1 MIYGIYRDAITRLK
15 DIRIKLKRRR
25 MKRIFT
31 LIAAV
36 MTALASM
43 ATDYTDKLQVL
54 VNGSGATQEATI
66 SLIEEE
72 DGTTT
77 LKLNNFI
84 LDDGKGS
91 VMPVGNIVLRNV
103 ADAIAPTA
111 GEKAYAFTG
120 DITIEAGTKEGVDTW
135 LGPILG
141 LVPVELRASLKD
153 GKLYAVIDINMES
166 LGQVINVVFGSRNYQ
181 IPNSG
186 FEEFHKAT
194 YDKYTSDEPNSWHSF
209 QSCSSEK
216 VFIIGDLK
224 AIVGKNIHTYISD
237 DVRPGTSGSK
247 SVKLV
252 PVKALGS
259 IYANGTMTT
268 GRMHAG
274 SSDASNTKNHAELDL
289 SNTAKDD
296 NGDPFYVLMDGQ
308 PDSVKV
314 WAKTKV
320 ESGDATISAVI
331 TDGTYYQDPED
342 KTYKNVFSKAKSAI
356 NTGEQWQE
364 IVVPFEN
371 QGNNVEPKAILV
383 TISTNGT
390 PGKGDE
396 KDYIIV
402 DDLSLVYNPE
412 AQSIKFNG
420 KEIDGF
426 SPTTYEYTIDDTA
439 DPSKISV
446 EAKGVASVTL
456 GDDNKTVTVI
466 TSGEDLSSTATYTIH
481 FTKSATTLIENIDK
495 GVAEKKVTGRYN
507 AAGQTVGSKQRGIII
522 TRYSDGSV
530 VKSVK

>member
-1 MIYGIYRDAITRLK
+1 MIHGIYRDAITRLK

-54 VNGSGATQEATI
+54 VNGKWATQEATI
-66 SLIEEE
+66 NLIEEE

-77 LKLNNFI
+77 LMLNNFCF
-84 LDDGKGS
+84 DDGTGPK
-91 VMPVGNIVLRNV
+91 PIGNIVLKNV

-111 GEKAYAFTG
+111 GEKAYAFNG
-120 DITIEAGTKEGVDTW
+120 KINIEPGTMEDVDTW
-135 LGPILG
+135 VGPLLGEVL
-141 LVPVELRASLKD
+141 VELRASLK
-153 GKLYAVIDINMES
+153 GSNLYAVIDINT
-166 LGQVINVVFGSRNYQ
+166 LGQTLNVVFGSRNYQ

-186 FEEFHKAT
+186 FEDFHTAGKA
-194 YDKYTSDEPNSWHSF
+194 DEPNHWHSF
-209 QSCSSEK
+209 QSAT
-216 VFIIGDLK
+216 GDL
-224 AIVGKNIHTYISD
+224 ASMVTGNIHLTKST
-237 DVRPGTSGSK
+237 DVRPGTSGET
-247 SVKLV
+247 SVKLEPKYV
-252 PVKALGS
+252 IMVW
-259 IYANGTMTT
+259 ANGTMTT
-268 GRMHAG
+268 GRMVAG
-274 SSDASNTKNHAELDL
+274 SMSAKDTENHAEADI
-289 SNTAKDD
+289 SNTDKDA
-296 NGDPFYVLMDGQ
+296 NGDPFYTLMDGR
-308 PDSVKV
+308 PDAVKV

-320 ESGDATISAVI
+320 KSGDATISAVI

-342 KTYKNVFSKAKSAI
+342 KTYNNVFSKAQSAI
-356 NTGEQWQE
+356 NTSEQWQE
-364 IVVPFEN
+364 IVVPFKE

-390 PGKGDE
+390 PGTGASG
-396 KDYIIV
+396 DYIIV

>member
-1 MIYGIYRDAITRLK
+1 MIHGIYRDAITRLK

-66 SLIEEE
+66 SLIEEG

-77 LKLNNFI
+77 LMLNNFC
-84 LDDGKGS
+84 LDNGAGT
-91 VMPVGNIVLRNV
+91 VMPVGNIVLKNV

-111 GEKAYAFTG
+111 GEKAYAFNG
-120 DITIEAGTKEGVDTW
+120 KINIEPGTMEDVDTW
-135 LGPILG
+135 VGPLLGEVL
-141 LVPVELRASLKD
+141 VELRASLK
-153 GKLYAVIDINMES
+153 GSNLYAVIDINT
-166 LGQVINVVFGSRNYQ
+166 LGQTLNVVFGSRNYQ

-186 FEEFHKAT
+186 FEDFHTAGKA
-194 YDKYTSDEPNSWHSF
+194 DEPNHWHSF
-209 QSCSSEK
+209 QSATGSLASM
-216 VFIIGDLK
+216 VTG
-224 AIVGKNIHTYISD
+224 NIHLTKST
-237 DVRPGTSGSK
+237 DVRPGTSGK
-247 SVKLV
+247 TSVKLEPKYV
-252 PVKALGS
+252 IMVW
-259 IYANGTMTT
+259 ANGTMTT
-268 GRMHAG
+268 GRMVAG
-274 SSDASNTKNHAELDL
+274 SMSAKDPKNHAETDI
-289 SNTAKDD
+289 SDTDKDA
-296 NGDPFYVLMDGQ
+296 NGDPFYTLMDGR
-308 PDSVKV
+308 PDAVKV

-320 ESGDATISAVI
+320 KSGNATISAVI

-342 KTYKNVFSKAKSAI
+342 KTYNNVFSKAQSGI

-364 IVVPFEN
+364 IVVPFKE

-390 PGKGDE
+390 PGTGASG
-396 KDYIIV
+396 DYIIV

>member
-1 MIYGIYRDAITRLK
+1 MIHGIYRDAITRLK

-66 SLIEEE
+66 SLIEEG

-77 LKLNNFI
+77 LMLNNFC
-84 LDDGKGS
+84 LDNDG
-91 VMPVGNIVLRNV
+91 VPMPVGNIVLKNV

-111 GEKAYAFTG
+111 GEKAYAFNG
-120 DITIEAGTKEGVDTW
+120 KITIERGTMEGVDTW

-141 LVPVELRASLKD
+141 EVPVELRASLK
-153 GKLYAVIDINMES
+153 GSNLYAVIDINMMES
-166 LGQVINVVFGSRNYQ
+166 LGQTINVVFGSRNYQ

-186 FEEFHKAT
+186 FEDFHKAG
-194 YDKYTSDEPNSWHSF
+194 KADEPNHWHSF
-209 QSCSSEK
+209 QSATGSLAHM
-216 VFIIGDLK
+216 VTG
-224 AIVGKNIHTYISD
+224 NIHLTKST
-237 DVRPGTSGSK
+237 DVRPGTSGTT

-252 PVKALGS
+252 PVNVIVAM
-259 IYANGTMTT
+259 ANGTMTT
-268 GRMHAG
+268 GRMVAG
-274 SSDASNTKNHAELDL
+274 SISAKDTENHAETDI
-289 SNTAKDD
+289 SNTDKDA
-296 NGDPFYVLMDGQ
+296 NGDPFYTLMDGR
-308 PDSVKV
+308 PDAVKV

-320 ESGDATISAVI
+320 KSGNATISAVI

-342 KTYKNVFSKAKSAI
+342 KTYNNVFSKAQSAI

-364 IVVPFEN
+364 IVVPFKE

-390 PGKGDE
+390 PGKGDK

>member
-1 MIYGIYRDAITRLK
+1 MIYGICRDAITRLK
-15 DIRIKLKRRR
+15 DIRIKLKRRK

-66 SLIEEE
+66 SLIEEG

-77 LKLNNFI
+77 LMLNNFC
-84 LDDGKGS
+84 LYAGDGA
-91 VMPVGNIVLRNV
+91 VMPVGNIVLKNV
-103 ADAIAPTA
+103 SDAIAPTA
-111 GEKAYAFTG
+111 GEKAYAFNG
-120 DITIEAGTKEGVDTW
+120 KIKIEPGTMEGVDDW
-135 LGPILG
+135 LGPTKLG
-141 LVPVELRASLKD
+141 EVPVELRASLK
-153 GKLYAVIDINMES
+153 GSNLYAVIDINMMET
-166 LGQVINVVFGSRNYQ
+166 LDQIINVVFGSRNYQ

-186 FEEFHKAT
+186 FEDFHKAG
-194 YDKYTSDEPNSWHSF
+194 KADEPNHWHSF
-209 QSCSSEK
+209 QSATGSLAHM
-216 VFIIGDLK
+216 VTG
-224 AIVGKNIHTYISD
+224 NIHLTKST
-237 DVRPGTSGSK
+237 DVRPGTSGTT

-252 PVKALGS
+252 PVSVVVAM
-259 IYANGTMTT
+259 ANGTMTT
-268 GRMHAG
+268 GRMVAG
-274 SSDASNTKNHAELDL
+274 SISAKDTENHAETDI
-289 SNTAKDD
+289 SNTDKDA
-296 NGDPFYVLMDGQ
+296 NGDPFYTLMDGR
-308 PDSVKV
+308 PDAVKV

-320 ESGDATISAVI
+320 KSGDATISAVI

-342 KTYKNVFSKAKSAI
+342 KTYNNVFSKAQSAI
-356 NTGEQWQE
+356 NTSEQWQE
-364 IVVPFEN
+364 IVVPFKE

-390 PGKGDE
+390 PGKGDK

-420 KEIDGF
+420 KKIDGF

>member
-15 DIRIKLKRRR
+15 DIRIKLKRRK

-54 VNGSGATQEATI
+54 VNGKWATQEATI
-66 SLIEEE
+66 NLIEEE

-77 LKLNNFI
+77 LMLNNFCF
-84 LDDGKGS
+84 DDGTGPK
-91 VMPVGNIVLRNV
+91 PIGNIVLKNV

-111 GEKAYAFTG
+111 GEKAYAFNG
-120 DITIEAGTKEGVDTW
+120 KINIEPGTMEDVDTW
-135 LGPILG
+135 VGPLLGEVL
-141 LVPVELRASLKD
+141 VELRASLK
-153 GKLYAVIDINMES
+153 GSNLYAVIDINT
-166 LGQVINVVFGSRNYQ
+166 LGQTLNVVFGSRNYQ

-186 FEEFHKAT
+186 FEDFHTAGKA
-194 YDKYTSDEPNSWHSF
+194 DEPNHWHSF
-209 QSCSSEK
+209 QSATGSLASM
-216 VFIIGDLK
+216 VTG
-224 AIVGKNIHTYISD
+224 NIHLTKST
-237 DVRPGTSGSK
+237 DVRPGTSGET

-252 PVKALGS
+252 PVSVVVAM
-259 IYANGTMTT
+259 ANGTMTT
-268 GRMHAG
+268 GRMVAG
-274 SSDASNTKNHAELDL
+274 SISAKDTENHAETDI
-289 SNTAKDD
+289 SNTDKDA
-296 NGDPFYVLMDGQ
+296 NGDPFYTLMDGR
-308 PDSVKV
+308 PDAVKV

-320 ESGDATISAVI
+320 KSGDATISAVI

-342 KTYKNVFSKAKSAI
+342 KTYNNVFSKAQSAI
-356 NTGEQWQE
+356 NTSEQWQE
-364 IVVPFEN
+364 IVVPFKE

-390 PGKGDE
+390 PGKGDK

>member
-1 MIYGIYRDAITRLK
+1 
-15 DIRIKLKRRR
+15 
-25 MKRIFT
+25 
-31 LIAAV
+31 

-66 SLIEEE
+66 SLIEEG

-77 LKLNNFI
+77 LMLNNFC
-84 LDDGKGS
+84 LDDGAGS
-91 VMPVGNIVLRNV
+91 VIPVGNIVLKNV

-111 GEKAYAFTG
+111 GEKAYAFNG
-120 DITIEAGTKEGVDTW
+120 KIKIEPGTMEGVDTW
-135 LGPILG
+135 WGPKLGK
-141 LVPVELRASLKD
+141 VPVELRASLK
-153 GKLYAVIDINMES
+153 GSNLYAVIDINMES
-166 LGQVINVVFGSRNYQ
+166 LDQIINVVFGSRNYQ

-186 FEEFHKAT
+186 FEDFHTAGKA
-194 YDKYTSDEPNSWHSF
+194 DEPNHWHSF
-209 QSCSSEK
+209 QSAT
-216 VFIIGDLK
+216 GDL
-224 AIVGKNIHTYISD
+224 ASMVTGNIHLTKST
-237 DVRPGTSGSK
+237 DVRPGTSGK
-247 SVKLV
+247 TSVKLV
-252 PVKALGS
+252 PVNVFVAM
-259 IYANGTMTT
+259 ANGTMTT
-268 GRMHAG
+268 GRMVAG
-274 SSDASNTKNHAELDL
+274 SISAKDPKNHAETDI
-289 SNTAKDD
+289 SNTDKDA
-296 NGDPFYVLMDGQ
+296 NGDPFYTLMDGR
-308 PDSVKV
+308 PDAVKV

-320 ESGDATISAVI
+320 KSGDATISAVI

-342 KTYKNVFSKAKSAI
+342 KTYNNVFSKAQSAI
-356 NTGEQWQE
+356 NTSEQWQE
-364 IVVPFEN
+364 IVVPFKE

-390 PGKGDE
+390 PGKGDK

>member
-1 MIYGIYRDAITRLK
+1 
-15 DIRIKLKRRR
+15 
-25 MKRIFT
+25 
-31 LIAAV
+31 

-54 VNGSGATQEATI
+54 VNGDVMTQEATI
-66 SLIEEE
+66 SLIEEG

-77 LKLNNFI
+77 LMLNNFC
-84 LDDGKGS
+84 LYAGDGA
-91 VMPVGNIVLRNV
+91 VMPVGNIVLKNV
-103 ADAIAPTA
+103 SDAIAPTA
-111 GEKAYAFTG
+111 GEKAYAFNG
-120 DITIEAGTKEGVDTW
+120 KIKIEPGTMEGVDDW
-135 LGPILG
+135 LGPTMLG
-141 LVPVELRASLKD
+141 EVPVELRASLK
-153 GKLYAVIDINMES
+153 GSNLYAVIDINMMET
-166 LGQVINVVFGSRNYQ
+166 LDQIINVVFGSRNYQ

-186 FEEFHKAT
+186 FEDFHNAGKA
-194 YDKYTSDEPNSWHSF
+194 DEPNHWHSF
-209 QSCSSEK
+209 QSAT
-216 VFIIGDLK
+216 GDL
-224 AIVGKNIHTYISD
+224 ASMVTGNIHLTKST
-237 DVRPGTSGSK
+237 DVRPGTSGK
-247 SVKLV
+247 TSVKLV
-252 PVKALGS
+252 PVNVFVAM
-259 IYANGTMTT
+259 ANGTMTT
-268 GRMHAG
+268 GRMVAG
-274 SSDASNTKNHAELDL
+274 SISAKDPKNHAETDI
-289 SNTAKDD
+289 SNTDKDA
-296 NGDPFYVLMDGQ
+296 NGDPFYTLMDGR
-308 PDSVKV
+308 PDAVKV

-320 ESGDATISAVI
+320 KSGDATISAVI

-342 KTYKNVFSKAKSAI
+342 KTYNNVFSKAQSAI

-364 IVVPFEN
+364 IVVPFKE

-390 PGKGDE
+390 PGKGDK

>member
-1 MIYGIYRDAITRLK
+1 MIHGIYRDAITRLK
-15 DIRIKLKRRR
+15 DIRIKLKRRK

-54 VNGSGATQEATI
+54 VNGKWATQEATI
-66 SLIEEE
+66 NLIEEE

-77 LKLNNFI
+77 LMLNNFCF
-84 LDDGKGS
+84 DDGTGPK
-91 VMPVGNIVLRNV
+91 PIGNIVLKNV

-111 GEKAYAFTG
+111 GEKAYAFNG
-120 DITIEAGTKEGVDTW
+120 KIYIEPGTMEDVDTW
-135 LGPILG
+135 VGPLLGEVL
-141 LVPVELRASLKD
+141 VELRASLK
-153 GKLYAVIDINMES
+153 GSNLYAVIDINT
-166 LGQVINVVFGSRNYQ
+166 LGQTLNVVFGSRNYQ

-186 FEEFHKAT
+186 FEDFHTAGKA
-194 YDKYTSDEPNSWHSF
+194 DEPNHWHSF
-209 QSCSSEK
+209 QSATGSLASM
-216 VFIIGDLK
+216 VTG
-224 AIVGKNIHTYISD
+224 NIHLTKST
-237 DVRPGTSGSK
+237 DVRPGTSGK
-247 SVKLV
+247 TSVKLEPKYV
-252 PVKALGS
+252 IMVW
-259 IYANGTMTT
+259 ANGTMTT
-268 GRMHAG
+268 GRMVAG
-274 SSDASNTKNHAELDL
+274 SMSAKDTKNHAEADI
-289 SNTAKDD
+289 SNTDKDA
-296 NGDPFYVLMDGQ
+296 NGDPFYTLMDGR
-308 PDSVKV
+308 PDAVKV

-320 ESGDATISAVI
+320 KSGNATISAVI

-342 KTYKNVFSKAKSAI
+342 KTYNNVFSKAQSGI

-364 IVVPFEN
+364 IVVPFKE

-390 PGKGDE
+390 PGTGASG
-396 KDYIIV
+396 DYIIV

-495 GVAEKKVTGRYN
+495 GVTEKKVTGRYN

>member
-1 MIYGIYRDAITRLK
+1 MIHGICRDAITRLK

-54 VNGSGATQEATI
+54 VNGDVMTQEATI
-66 SLIEEE
+66 SLIEEG

-77 LKLNNFI
+77 LMLNNFC
-84 LDDGKGS
+84 LYAGNGA
-91 VMPVGNIVLRNV
+91 VMPVGNIVLKNV
-103 ADAIAPTA
+103 SDAIAPTA
-111 GEKAYAFTG
+111 GEKAYAFNG
-120 DITIEAGTKEGVDTW
+120 KIKIEPGTMEGVDDWVGPTM
-135 LGPILG
+135 LGE
-141 LVPVELRASLKD
+141 VPVELRASLK
-153 GKLYAVIDINMES
+153 GSNLYAVIDINMMET
-166 LGQVINVVFGSRNYQ
+166 LDQIINVVFGSRNYQ

-186 FEEFHKAT
+186 FEDFHNAGKA
-194 YDKYTSDEPNSWHSF
+194 DEPNHWHSF
-209 QSCSSEK
+209 QSAT
-216 VFIIGDLK
+216 GDL
-224 AIVGKNIHTYISD
+224 ASMVTGNIHLTKST
-237 DVRPGTSGSK
+237 DVRPGTSGK
-247 SVKLV
+247 TSVKLV
-252 PVKALGS
+252 PVNVFVAM
-259 IYANGTMTT
+259 ANGTMTT
-268 GRMHAG
+268 GRMVAG
-274 SSDASNTKNHAELDL
+274 SISAKDPKNHAETNI
-289 SNTAKDD
+289 SNTDKDA
-296 NGDPFYVLMDGQ
+296 NGDPFYTLMDGR
-308 PDSVKV
+308 PDAVKV

-320 ESGDATISAVI
+320 KSGDATISAVI

-342 KTYKNVFSKAKSAI
+342 KTYNNVFSKAQSGI

-364 IVVPFEN
+364 IVVPFKE

-390 PGKGDE
+390 PGTGASG
-396 KDYIIV
+396 DYIIV

-495 GVAEKKVTGRYN
+495 GVAEKKVTGCYN

>member
-1 MIYGIYRDAITRLK
+1 MIHGICRDAITRLK

-54 VNGSGATQEATI
+54 VNGKWATQEATI

-77 LKLNNFI
+77 LMLNNFCF
-84 LDDGKGS
+84 DDGTGPK
-91 VMPVGNIVLRNV
+91 PVGNIVLKNV

-111 GEKAYAFTG
+111 GEKAYAFNG
-120 DITIEAGTKEGVDTW
+120 KIYIEPGTMEDVDTW
-135 LGPILG
+135 VGPLLGE
-141 LVPVELRASLKD
+141 VQVELRASLK
-153 GKLYAVIDINMES
+153 GSNLYAVIDINT
-166 LGQVINVVFGSRNYQ
+166 LGQTLNVVFGSRNYQ

-186 FEEFHKAT
+186 FEDFHTAGKA
-194 YDKYTSDEPNSWHSF
+194 DEPNHWHSF
-209 QSCSSEK
+209 QSATGSLASM
-216 VFIIGDLK
+216 VTG
-224 AIVGKNIHTYISD
+224 NIHLTKST
-237 DVRPGTSGSK
+237 DVRPGTSGET

-252 PVKALGS
+252 PVSVIVAM
-259 IYANGTMTT
+259 ANGTMTT
-268 GRMHAG
+268 GRMVAG
-274 SSDASNTKNHAELDL
+274 SISAKDTENHAETDI
-289 SNTAKDD
+289 SNTDKDA
-296 NGDPFYVLMDGQ
+296 NGDPFYTLMDGR
-308 PDSVKV
+308 PDAVKV

-320 ESGDATISAVI
+320 KSGDATISAVI

-342 KTYKNVFSKAKSAI
+342 KTYNNVFSKAQSAI
-356 NTGEQWQE
+356 NTSEQWQE
-364 IVVPFEN
+364 IVVPFKE

-390 PGKGDE
+390 PGKGDK

>member
-1 MIYGIYRDAITRLK
+1 MIHGIYRDAITRLK

-66 SLIEEE
+66 SLIEEG

-77 LKLNNFI
+77 LMLNNFC
-84 LDDGKGS
+84 LDNDG
-91 VMPVGNIVLRNV
+91 VPMPVGNIVLKNV

-111 GEKAYAFTG
+111 GEKAYAFNG
-120 DITIEAGTKEGVDTW
+120 KITIERGTMEGVDTW

-141 LVPVELRASLKD
+141 EVPVELRASLK
-153 GKLYAVIDINMES
+153 GSNLYAVIDINMMES
-166 LGQVINVVFGSRNYQ
+166 LGQTINVVFGSRNYQ

-186 FEEFHKAT
+186 FEDFHTAGKA
-194 YDKYTSDEPNSWHSF
+194 DEPNHWHSF
-209 QSCSSEK
+209 QSATGSLAHM
-216 VFIIGDLK
+216 VTG
-224 AIVGKNIHTYISD
+224 NIHLTKST
-237 DVRPGTSGSK
+237 DVRPGTSGTT

-252 PVKALGS
+252 PVNVIVAM
-259 IYANGTMTT
+259 ANGTMTT
-268 GRMHAG
+268 GRMVAG
-274 SSDASNTKNHAELDL
+274 SISAKDTENHAETDI
-289 SNTAKDD
+289 SNTDKDA
-296 NGDPFYVLMDGQ
+296 NGDPFYTLMDGR
-308 PDSVKV
+308 PDAVKV

-320 ESGDATISAVI
+320 KSGDATISAVI

-342 KTYKNVFSKAKSAI
+342 KTYNNVFSKAQSAI

-364 IVVPFEN
+364 IVVPFKE

-390 PGKGDE
+390 PGKGDK

>member
-15 DIRIKLKRRR
+15 DIRIKLKRRK

-54 VNGSGATQEATI
+54 VNGKWATQEATI
-66 SLIEEE
+66 NLIEEE

-77 LKLNNFI
+77 LMLNNFCF
-84 LDDGKGS
+84 DDGTGPK
-91 VMPVGNIVLRNV
+91 PIGNIVLKNV

-111 GEKAYAFTG
+111 GEKAYAFNG
-120 DITIEAGTKEGVDTW
+120 KINIEPGTMEDVDTW
-135 LGPILG
+135 VGPLLGEVL
-141 LVPVELRASLKD
+141 VELRASLK
-153 GKLYAVIDINMES
+153 GSNLYAVIDINT
-166 LGQVINVVFGSRNYQ
+166 LGQTLNVVFGSRNYQ

-186 FEEFHKAT
+186 FEDFHTAGKA
-194 YDKYTSDEPNSWHSF
+194 DEPNHWHSF
-209 QSCSSEK
+209 QSATGSLASM
-216 VFIIGDLK
+216 VTG
-224 AIVGKNIHTYISD
+224 NIHLTKST
-237 DVRPGTSGSK
+237 DVRPGTSGET

-252 PVKALGS
+252 PVSVVVAM
-259 IYANGTMTT
+259 ANGTMTT
-268 GRMHAG
+268 GRMVAG
-274 SSDASNTKNHAELDL
+274 SISAKDTENHAETDI
-289 SNTAKDD
+289 SNTDKDA
-296 NGDPFYVLMDGQ
+296 NGDPFYTLMDGR
-308 PDSVKV
+308 PDAVKV

-320 ESGDATISAVI
+320 KSGDATISAVI

-342 KTYKNVFSKAKSAI
+342 KTYNNVFSKAQSAI

-364 IVVPFEN
+364 IVVPFKE

-390 PGKGDE
+390 PGKGDK

-495 GVAEKKVTGRYN
+495 GVAEKKVAGRYN

>member
-1 MIYGIYRDAITRLK
+1 
-15 DIRIKLKRRR
+15 
-25 MKRIFT
+25 
-31 LIAAV
+31 

-54 VNGSGATQEATI
+54 VNGKWATQEATI
-66 SLIEEE
+66 NLIEEE

-77 LKLNNFI
+77 LMLNNFCF
-84 LDDGKGS
+84 DDGTGPK
-91 VMPVGNIVLRNV
+91 PIGNIVLKNV

-111 GEKAYAFTG
+111 GEKAYAFNG
-120 DITIEAGTKEGVDTW
+120 KIYIEPGTMEDVDTW
-135 LGPILG
+135 VGPLLGEVL
-141 LVPVELRASLKD
+141 VELRASLK
-153 GKLYAVIDINMES
+153 GSNLYAVIDINT
-166 LGQVINVVFGSRNYQ
+166 LGQTLNVVFGSRNYQ

-186 FEEFHKAT
+186 FEDFHTAGKA
-194 YDKYTSDEPNSWHSF
+194 DEPNHWHSF
-209 QSCSSEK
+209 QSATGSLASM
-216 VFIIGDLK
+216 VTG
-224 AIVGKNIHTYISD
+224 NIHLTKST
-237 DVRPGTSGSK
+237 DVRPGTSGK
-247 SVKLV
+247 TSVKLEPKYV
-252 PVKALGS
+252 IMVW
-259 IYANGTMTT
+259 ANGTMTT
-268 GRMHAG
+268 GRMVAG
-274 SSDASNTKNHAELDL
+274 SMSAKDTKNHAEADI
-289 SNTAKDD
+289 SNTDKDA
-296 NGDPFYVLMDGQ
+296 NGDPFYTLMDGR
-308 PDSVKV
+308 PDAVKV

-320 ESGDATISAVI
+320 KSGNATISAVI

-342 KTYKNVFSKAKSAI
+342 KTYNNVFSKAQSGI

-364 IVVPFEN
+364 IVVPFKE

-390 PGKGDE
+390 PGTGASG
-396 KDYIIV
+396 DYIIV

>member
-1 MIYGIYRDAITRLK
+1 MIHGIYRDAITRLK
-15 DIRIKLKRRR
+15 DIRIKLKRRK

-31 LIAAV
+31 LIAAA

-66 SLIEEE
+66 SLIEEG

-77 LKLNNFI
+77 LMLNNFC
-84 LDDGKGS
+84 LDDGKGT
-91 VMPVGNIVLRNV
+91 VMPVGNIVLKNV
-103 ADAIAPTA
+103 SDAIAPTA
-111 GEKAYAFTG
+111 GEKAYAFNG
-120 DITIEAGTKEGVDTW
+120 KITIEPGTMEGVDTW
-135 LGPILG
+135 LGPMLG
-141 LVPVELRASLKD
+141 EVPVELRASLK
-153 GKLYAVIDINMES
+153 GSNLYAVIDINMMETHD
-166 LGQVINVVFGSRNYQ
+166 QTINVVFGSRNYQ

-186 FEEFHKAT
+186 FEDFHNAGKA
-194 YDKYTSDEPNSWHSF
+194 DEPNHWHSF
-209 QSCSSEK
+209 QSAT
-216 VFIIGDLK
+216 GDL
-224 AIVGKNIHTYISD
+224 ASMVTGNIHLTKSTV
-237 DVRPGTSGSK
+237 VRPGTSGK
-247 SVKLV
+247 TSVKLV
-252 PVKALGS
+252 PVNVFVAM
-259 IYANGTMTT
+259 ANGTMTT
-268 GRMHAG
+268 GRMVAG
-274 SSDASNTKNHAELDL
+274 SISAKDPKNHAETNI
-289 SNTAKDD
+289 SNTDKDA
-296 NGDPFYVLMDGQ
+296 NGDPFYTLMDGR
-308 PDSVKV
+308 PDAVKV

-320 ESGDATISAVI
+320 KSGDATISAVI

-342 KTYKNVFSKAKSAI
+342 KTYNNVFSKAQSGI

-364 IVVPFEN
+364 IVVPFKE

-390 PGKGDE
+390 PGKGDK

>member
-66 SLIEEE
+66 SLIEEG

-77 LKLNNFI
+77 LMLNNFC
-84 LDDGKGS
+84 LYAGNGA
-91 VMPVGNIVLRNV
+91 VMPVGNIVLKNV
-103 ADAIAPTA
+103 SDAIAPTA
-111 GEKAYAFTG
+111 GEKAYAFNG
-120 DITIEAGTKEGVDTW
+120 KIKIEPGTMEGVDDWVGPTM
-135 LGPILG
+135 LGE
-141 LVPVELRASLKD
+141 VPVELRASLK
-153 GKLYAVIDINMES
+153 GSNLYAVIDINMMES
-166 LGQVINVVFGSRNYQ
+166 LGQTINVVFGSRNYQ

-186 FEEFHKAT
+186 FEDFHTAGKA
-194 YDKYTSDEPNSWHSF
+194 DEPNHWHSF
-209 QSCSSEK
+209 QSAT
-216 VFIIGDLK
+216 GDL
-224 AIVGKNIHTYISD
+224 ASMVTGNIHLTKST
-237 DVRPGTSGSK
+237 DVRPGTSGK
-247 SVKLV
+247 TSVKLV
-252 PVKALGS
+252 PVNVFVAM
-259 IYANGTMTT
+259 ANGTMTT
-268 GRMHAG
+268 GRMVAG
-274 SSDASNTKNHAELDL
+274 SISAKDPKNHAETDI
-289 SNTAKDD
+289 SNTDKDA
-296 NGDPFYVLMDGQ
+296 NGDPFYTLMDGR
-308 PDSVKV
+308 PDAVKV

-320 ESGDATISAVI
+320 KSGDATISAVI

-342 KTYKNVFSKAKSAI
+342 KTYNNVFSKAQSAI

-364 IVVPFEN
+364 IVVPFKE

-390 PGKGDE
+390 PGKGD
-396 KDYIIV
+396 KNDYIIV

>member
-1 MIYGIYRDAITRLK
+1 MIHGIYRDAITRLK

-66 SLIEEE
+66 SLIEEG

-77 LKLNNFI
+77 LMLNNFC
-84 LDDGKGS
+84 LDNDG
-91 VMPVGNIVLRNV
+91 VPMPVGNIVLKNV

-111 GEKAYAFTG
+111 GEKAYAFNG
-120 DITIEAGTKEGVDTW
+120 KITIERGTMEGVDTW

-141 LVPVELRASLKD
+141 EVPVELRASLK
-153 GKLYAVIDINMES
+153 GSNLYAVIDINMMES
-166 LGQVINVVFGSRNYQ
+166 LGQTINVVFGSRNYQ

-186 FEEFHKAT
+186 FEDFHKAG
-194 YDKYTSDEPNSWHSF
+194 KADEPNHWHSF
-209 QSCSSEK
+209 QSATGSLAHM
-216 VFIIGDLK
+216 VTG
-224 AIVGKNIHTYISD
+224 NIHLTKST
-237 DVRPGTSGSK
+237 DVRPGTSGTT

-252 PVKALGS
+252 PVNVIVAM
-259 IYANGTMTT
+259 ANGTMTT
-268 GRMHAG
+268 GRMVAG
-274 SSDASNTKNHAELDL
+274 SISAKDTENHAETDI
-289 SNTAKDD
+289 SNTDKDA
-296 NGDPFYVLMDGQ
+296 NGDPFYTLMDGR
-308 PDSVKV
+308 PDAVKV

-320 ESGDATISAVI
+320 KSGDATISAVI

-342 KTYKNVFSKAKSAI
+342 KTYNNVFSKAQSAI

-364 IVVPFEN
+364 IVVPFKE

-390 PGKGDE
+390 PGKGDK

>member
-15 DIRIKLKRRR
+15 DIRIKLKRRK

-54 VNGSGATQEATI
+54 VNGKWATQEATI
-66 SLIEEE
+66 NLIEEE

-77 LKLNNFI
+77 LMLNNFCF
-84 LDDGKGS
+84 DDGTGPK
-91 VMPVGNIVLRNV
+91 PIGNIVLKNV

-111 GEKAYAFTG
+111 GEKAYAFNG
-120 DITIEAGTKEGVDTW
+120 KINIEPGTMEDVDTW
-135 LGPILG
+135 VGPLLGEVL
-141 LVPVELRASLKD
+141 VELRASLK
-153 GKLYAVIDINMES
+153 GSNLYAVIDINT
-166 LGQVINVVFGSRNYQ
+166 LGQTLNVVFGSRNYQ

-186 FEEFHKAT
+186 FEDFHTAGKA
-194 YDKYTSDEPNSWHSF
+194 DEPNHWHSF
-209 QSCSSEK
+209 QSATGSLASM
-216 VFIIGDLK
+216 VTG
-224 AIVGKNIHTYISD
+224 NIHLTKST
-237 DVRPGTSGSK
+237 DVRPGTSGET

-252 PVKALGS
+252 PVSVVVAM
-259 IYANGTMTT
+259 ANGTMTT
-268 GRMHAG
+268 GRMVAG
-274 SSDASNTKNHAELDL
+274 SISAKDTENHAETDI
-289 SNTAKDD
+289 SNTDKDA
-296 NGDPFYVLMDGQ
+296 NGDPFYTLMDGR
-308 PDSVKV
+308 PDAVKV

-320 ESGDATISAVI
+320 KSGDATISAVI

-342 KTYKNVFSKAKSAI
+342 KTYNNVFSKAQSAI
-356 NTGEQWQE
+356 NTSEQWQE
-364 IVVPFEN
+364 IVVPFKE

-390 PGKGDE
+390 PGKGDK

-495 GVAEKKVTGRYN
+495 GVAEKKVAGRYN

>member
-1 MIYGIYRDAITRLK
+1 MIHGIYRDAITRLK

-54 VNGSGATQEATI
+54 VNGKWATQEATI
-66 SLIEEE
+66 NLIEEE

-77 LKLNNFI
+77 LMLNNFCY
-84 LDDGKGS
+84 DDGTGPK
-91 VMPVGNIVLRNV
+91 PIGNIVLKNV

-111 GEKAYAFTG
+111 GEKAYAFNG
-120 DITIEAGTKEGVDTW
+120 KITIEPGTMEGVEMW
-135 LGPILG
+135 LGPMLG
-141 LVPVELRASLKD
+141 EVPVELRASLK
-153 GKLYAVIDINMES
+153 GSNLYAVIDINMMES
-166 LGQVINVVFGSRNYQ
+166 LGQTINVVFGSRNYQ

-186 FEEFHKAT
+186 FEDFHTAGKA
-194 YDKYTSDEPNSWHSF
+194 DEPNHWHSF
-209 QSCSSEK
+209 QSATGILASM
-216 VFIIGDLK
+216 VT
-224 AIVGKNIHTYISD
+224 GKIHLTKST
-237 DVRPGTSGSK
+237 DVRPGTSGET

-252 PVKALGS
+252 PVSVVVAM
-259 IYANGTMTT
+259 ANGTMTT
-268 GRMHAG
+268 GRMVAG
-274 SSDASNTKNHAELDL
+274 SMSAKDTENHAEADI
-289 SNTAKDD
+289 SNTDKDA
-296 NGDPFYVLMDGQ
+296 NGDPFYTLMDGR
-308 PDSVKV
+308 PDAVKV

-320 ESGDATISAVI
+320 KSGDATISAVI

-342 KTYKNVFSKAKSAI
+342 KTYNNVFSKAQSAI
-356 NTGEQWQE
+356 NTSEQWQE
-364 IVVPFEN
+364 IVVPFKE

-390 PGKGDE
+390 PGTGASG
-396 KDYIIV
+396 DYIIV

-495 GVAEKKVTGRYN
+495 GVAEKKVAGRYN

>member
-1 MIYGIYRDAITRLK
+1 MIHGIYRDAITRLK
-15 DIRIKLKRRR
+15 DIRIKLKRRK

-66 SLIEEE
+66 SLIEEG

-77 LKLNNFI
+77 LMLNNFC
-84 LDDGKGS
+84 LDDGNGT
-91 VMPVGNIVLRNV
+91 VMPVGNIVLKNV

-111 GEKAYAFTG
+111 GEKAYAFNG
-120 DITIEAGTKEGVDTW
+120 KIKIEPGTMEGVDTW
-135 LGPILG
+135 WGPKLGK
-141 LVPVELRASLKD
+141 VPVELRASLK
-153 GKLYAVIDINMES
+153 GSNLYAVIDINMMES
-166 LGQVINVVFGSRNYQ
+166 LGQTINVVFGSRNYQ

-186 FEEFHKAT
+186 FEYFHTAGKA
-194 YDKYTSDEPNSWHSF
+194 DEPNHWHSF
-209 QSCSSEK
+209 QSAT
-216 VFIIGDLK
+216 GDL
-224 AIVGKNIHTYISD
+224 ASMVTGNIHLTKST
-237 DVRPGTSGSK
+237 DVRPGTSGET

-252 PVKALGS
+252 PVNVFVAM
-259 IYANGTMTT
+259 ANGTMTT
-268 GRMHAG
+268 GRMVAG
-274 SSDASNTKNHAELDL
+274 SMSAKDPKNHAEADI
-289 SNTAKDD
+289 SDTDKDA
-296 NGDPFYVLMDGQ
+296 NGDPFYTLMDGR
-308 PDSVKV
+308 PDAVKV

-320 ESGDATISAVI
+320 KSGDATISAVI

-342 KTYKNVFSKAKSAI
+342 KTYNNVFSKAQSAI

-364 IVVPFEN
+364 IVVPFKE

-390 PGKGDE
+390 PGKGDK

-420 KEIDGF
+420 REIDGF

>member
-1 MIYGIYRDAITRLK
+1 MIHGIYRDAITRLK

-54 VNGSGATQEATI
+54 VNGDVMTQEATI
-66 SLIEEE
+66 SLIEEG

-77 LKLNNFI
+77 LMLNNFC
-84 LDDGKGS
+84 LYAGNGA
-91 VMPVGNIVLRNV
+91 VMPVGNIVLKNV
-103 ADAIAPTA
+103 SDAIAPTA
-111 GEKAYAFTG
+111 GEKAYAFNG
-120 DITIEAGTKEGVDTW
+120 KIKIEPGTMEGVEMW
-135 LGPILG
+135 LGPMLG
-141 LVPVELRASLKD
+141 DVPVELRASLK
-153 GKLYAVIDINMES
+153 GSNLYAVIDINMMES
-166 LGQVINVVFGSRNYQ
+166 LGQTINVVFGSRNYQ

-186 FEEFHKAT
+186 FEDFHTAGKA
-194 YDKYTSDEPNSWHSF
+194 DEPNHWHSF
-209 QSCSSEK
+209 QSATGSLASM
-216 VFIIGDLK
+216 VTG
-224 AIVGKNIHTYISD
+224 NIHLTKST
-237 DVRPGTSGSK
+237 DVRPGTSGTT

-252 PVKALGS
+252 PVSVVVAM
-259 IYANGTMTT
+259 ANGTMTT
-268 GRMHAG
+268 GRMVAG
-274 SSDASNTKNHAELDL
+274 SMSAKDPKNHAETDI
-289 SNTAKDD
+289 SNTDKDA
-296 NGDPFYVLMDGQ
+296 NGDPFYTLMDGR
-308 PDSVKV
+308 PDAVKV

-320 ESGDATISAVI
+320 KSGDATISAVI

-342 KTYKNVFSKAKSAI
+342 KTYNNVFSKAQSAI
-356 NTGEQWQE
+356 NTSEQWQE
-364 IVVPFEN
+364 IVVPFKE

-390 PGKGDE
+390 PGKGDK

>member
-1 MIYGIYRDAITRLK
+1 MIHGIYRDAITRLK
-15 DIRIKLKRRR
+15 DIRIKLKRRK

-31 LIAAV
+31 LIAAA

-54 VNGSGATQEATI
+54 VNGNVMTQEATI
-66 SLIEEE
+66 SLIEEG

-77 LKLNNFI
+77 LMLNNFC
-84 LDDGKGS
+84 LYAGDGA
-91 VMPVGNIVLRNV
+91 VMPVGNIVLKNV

-111 GEKAYAFTG
+111 GEKAYAFNG
-120 DITIEAGTKEGVDTW
+120 KIKIEPGTMEGVDDW
-135 LGPILG
+135 LGPTQLG
-141 LVPVELRASLKD
+141 EVPVELRASLK
-153 GKLYAVIDINMES
+153 GSNLYAVIDINMMET
-166 LGQVINVVFGSRNYQ
+166 LDQTINVVFGSRNYQ

-186 FEEFHKAT
+186 FEDFHNAGKA
-194 YDKYTSDEPNSWHSF
+194 DEPNHWHSF
-209 QSCSSEK
+209 QSAT
-216 VFIIGDLK
+216 GDL
-224 AIVGKNIHTYISD
+224 ASMVTGNIHLTKSTV
-237 DVRPGTSGSK
+237 VRPGTSGK
-247 SVKLV
+247 TSVKLV
-252 PVKALGS
+252 PVNVFVAM
-259 IYANGTMTT
+259 ANGTMTT
-268 GRMHAG
+268 GRMVAG
-274 SSDASNTKNHAELDL
+274 SISAKDPKNHAETNI
-289 SNTAKDD
+289 SNTDKDA
-296 NGDPFYVLMDGQ
+296 NGDPFYTLMDGR
-308 PDSVKV
+308 PDAVKV

-320 ESGDATISAVI
+320 KSGDATISAVI

-342 KTYKNVFSKAKSAI
+342 KTYNNVFSKAQSGI

-364 IVVPFEN
+364 IVVPFKE

-390 PGKGDE
+390 PGKGDK

>member
-54 VNGSGATQEATI
+54 VNGKWATQEATI
-66 SLIEEE
+66 NLIEEE

-77 LKLNNFI
+77 LMLNNFCF
-84 LDDGKGS
+84 DDGTGPK
-91 VMPVGNIVLRNV
+91 PIGNIVLKNV

-111 GEKAYAFTG
+111 GEKAYAFNG
-120 DITIEAGTKEGVDTW
+120 KINIEPGTMEDVDTW
-135 LGPILG
+135 VGPLLGEVL
-141 LVPVELRASLKD
+141 VELRASLK
-153 GKLYAVIDINMES
+153 GSNLYAVIDINT
-166 LGQVINVVFGSRNYQ
+166 LGQTLNVVFGSRNYQ

-186 FEEFHKAT
+186 FEDFHTAGKA
-194 YDKYTSDEPNSWHSF
+194 DEPNHWHSF
-209 QSCSSEK
+209 QSATGSLASM
-216 VFIIGDLK
+216 VTG
-224 AIVGKNIHTYISD
+224 NIHLTKST
-237 DVRPGTSGSK
+237 DVRPGTSGET

-252 PVKALGS
+252 PVSVVVAM
-259 IYANGTMTT
+259 ANGTMTT
-268 GRMHAG
+268 GRMVAG
-274 SSDASNTKNHAELDL
+274 SISAKDTENHAETDI
-289 SNTAKDD
+289 SNTDKDA
-296 NGDPFYVLMDGQ
+296 NGDPFYTLMDGR
-308 PDSVKV
+308 PDAVKV

-320 ESGDATISAVI
+320 KSGDATISAVI

-342 KTYKNVFSKAKSAI
+342 KTYNNVFSKAQSAI
-356 NTGEQWQE
+356 NTSEQWQE
-364 IVVPFEN
+364 IVVPFKE

-390 PGKGDE
+390 PGTGASG
-396 KDYIIV
+396 DYIIV

>member
-1 MIYGIYRDAITRLK
+1 
-15 DIRIKLKRRR
+15 
-25 MKRIFT
+25 
-31 LIAAV
+31 

-66 SLIEEE
+66 SLIEEG

-77 LKLNNFI
+77 LMLNNFC
-84 LDDGKGS
+84 LYDGKGS
-91 VMPVGNIVLRNV
+91 VMPVGNIVLKNV
-103 ADAIAPTA
+103 ADAIATTA
-111 GEKAYAFTG
+111 GEKAYAFNG
-120 DITIEAGTKEGVDTW
+120 KIKIEPGTMEGVDDW
-135 LGPILG
+135 LGPTKLG
-141 LVPVELRASLKD
+141 EVPVELRASLK
-153 GKLYAVIDINMES
+153 GSNLYAVIDINMMES
-166 LGQVINVVFGSRNYQ
+166 LGQTINVVFGSRNYQ

-186 FEEFHKAT
+186 FEDFHKAG
-194 YDKYTSDEPNSWHSF
+194 KADEPNHWHSF
-209 QSCSSEK
+209 QSAT
-216 VFIIGDLK
+216 GDL
-224 AIVGKNIHTYISD
+224 ASMVTGNIHLTKST
-237 DVRPGTSGSK
+237 DVRPGTSGK
-247 SVKLV
+247 TSVKLV
-252 PVKALGS
+252 PVNVFVAM
-259 IYANGTMTT
+259 ANGTMTT
-268 GRMHAG
+268 GRMVAG
-274 SSDASNTKNHAELDL
+274 SISAKDTENHAETDI
-289 SNTAKDD
+289 SNTDKDA
-296 NGDPFYVLMDGQ
+296 NGDPFYTLMDGR
-308 PDSVKV
+308 PDAVKV

-320 ESGDATISAVI
+320 KSGDATISAVI

-342 KTYKNVFSKAKSAI
+342 KTYNNVFSKAQSAI
-356 NTGEQWQE
+356 NTSEQWQE
-364 IVVPFEN
+364 IVVPFKE

-390 PGKGDE
+390 PGKGDK

>member
-1 MIYGIYRDAITRLK
+1 MIHGIYRDAITRLK

-54 VNGSGATQEATI
+54 VNGDVMTQEATI
-66 SLIEEE
+66 SLIEEG

-77 LKLNNFI
+77 LMLNNFC
-84 LDDGKGS
+84 LYAGNGA
-91 VMPVGNIVLRNV
+91 VMPVGNIVLKNV
-103 ADAIAPTA
+103 SDAIAPTA
-111 GEKAYAFTG
+111 GEKAYAFNG
-120 DITIEAGTKEGVDTW
+120 KIKIEPGTMEGVDDWVGPTM
-135 LGPILG
+135 LGE
-141 LVPVELRASLKD
+141 VPVELRASLK
-153 GKLYAVIDINMES
+153 GSNLYAVIDINMMET
-166 LGQVINVVFGSRNYQ
+166 LDQIINVVFGSRNYQ

-186 FEEFHKAT
+186 FEDFHNAGKA
-194 YDKYTSDEPNSWHSF
+194 DEPNHWHSF
-209 QSCSSEK
+209 QSAT
-216 VFIIGDLK
+216 GDL
-224 AIVGKNIHTYISD
+224 ASMVTGNIHLTKST
-237 DVRPGTSGSK
+237 DVRPGTSGK
-247 SVKLV
+247 TSVKLV
-252 PVKALGS
+252 PVNVFVAM
-259 IYANGTMTT
+259 ANGTMTT
-268 GRMHAG
+268 GRMVAG
-274 SSDASNTKNHAELDL
+274 SISAKDPKNHAETNI
-289 SNTAKDD
+289 SNTDKDA
-296 NGDPFYVLMDGQ
+296 NGDPFYTLMDGR
-308 PDSVKV
+308 PDAVKV

-320 ESGDATISAVI
+320 KSGDATISAVI

-342 KTYKNVFSKAKSAI
+342 KTYNNVFSKAQSAI

-364 IVVPFEN
+364 IVVPFKE

-390 PGKGDE
+390 PGKGDK

>member
-15 DIRIKLKRRR
+15 DIRIKLKRRS

-54 VNGSGATQEATI
+54 VNGKWATQEATI

-77 LKLNNFI
+77 LMLNNFCF
-84 LDDGKGS
+84 DDGTGPK
-91 VMPVGNIVLRNV
+91 PVGNIVLKNV

-111 GEKAYAFTG
+111 GEKAYAFNG
-120 DITIEAGTKEGVDTW
+120 KIYIEPGTMEDVDTW
-135 LGPILG
+135 VGPLLGE
-141 LVPVELRASLKD
+141 VQVELRASLK
-153 GKLYAVIDINMES
+153 GSNLYAVIDINT
-166 LGQVINVVFGSRNYQ
+166 LGQTLNVVFGSRNYQ

-186 FEEFHKAT
+186 FEDFHTAGKA
-194 YDKYTSDEPNSWHSF
+194 DEPNHWHSF
-209 QSCSSEK
+209 QSATGSLASM
-216 VFIIGDLK
+216 VTG
-224 AIVGKNIHTYISD
+224 NIHLTKST
-237 DVRPGTSGSK
+237 DVRPGTSGET

-252 PVKALGS
+252 PVSVIVAM
-259 IYANGTMTT
+259 ANGTMTT
-268 GRMHAG
+268 GRMVAG
-274 SSDASNTKNHAELDL
+274 SISAKDTENHAETDI
-289 SNTAKDD
+289 SNTDKDA
-296 NGDPFYVLMDGQ
+296 NGDPFYTLMDGR
-308 PDSVKV
+308 PDAVKV

-320 ESGDATISAVI
+320 KSGDATISAVI

-342 KTYKNVFSKAKSAI
+342 KTYNNVFSKAQSAI
-356 NTGEQWQE
+356 NTSEQWQE
-364 IVVPFEN
+364 IVVPFKE

-390 PGKGDE
+390 PGKGDK

-420 KEIDGF
+420 KKIDGF

-495 GVAEKKVTGRYN
+495 GVAEKKVAGRYN